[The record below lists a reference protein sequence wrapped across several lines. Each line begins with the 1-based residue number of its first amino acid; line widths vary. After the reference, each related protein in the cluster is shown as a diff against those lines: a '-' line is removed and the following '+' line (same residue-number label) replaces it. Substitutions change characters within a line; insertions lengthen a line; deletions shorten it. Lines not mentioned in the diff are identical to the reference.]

1 MEVNIQYIECLC
13 ICIFRIRQILPH
25 KRTCARV
32 YCKWLLP
39 VFLQNEGSQSYGEDC
54 ISWIYQIHPENMKIT
69 RLKDFGILNV
79 FSRWWQLKYL
89 LFSPRTLGFHDP
101 NWRSH
106 IFQMGWLKP
115 LVQPPT
121 IVIVWELSVYDCLN
135 YWKLLIVSG
144 QWYLT
149 CQVKPC
155 LGDTTRWETRP
166 LKSLT
171 KKSDGNL
178 QQVGCVCDFFKFVS
192 CLFLRVFCVIYI
204 YIDIFIYLYI
214 YILYNIKIDF
224 GTFQETNKQRSFF
237 HVTTI
242 VVTTW

>member
-1 MEVNIQYIECLC
+1 MAKIASHGSTRYIQI
-13 ICIFRIRQILPH
+13 
-25 KRTCARV
+25 
-32 YCKWLLP
+32 
-39 VFLQNEGSQSYGEDC
+39 YGK
-54 ISWIYQIHPENMKIT
+54 QNMKIT
-69 RLKDFGILNV
+69 RLKDFGILNG

-144 QWYLT
+144 QWSLT

-155 LGDTTRWETRP
+155 LGDTTRWETQP

-204 YIDIFIYLYI
+204 YIDIFIYFYI
-214 YILYNIKIDF
+214 YIIQYKDWFWYLPR
-224 GTFQETNKQRSFF
+224 NKQ
-237 HVTTI
+237 TT
-242 VVTTW
+242 